1 MSDKTDRLNEM
12 LNRALLKQQEHPQY
26 QGHCEWCG
34 EPIEFW
40 CDRMEILYNDEYVSR
55 FSRDEICTGCFRKVM
70 ELKSRVLAESSK
82 YVKNDIQ

>member
-1 MSDKTDRLNEM
+1 MSDKTDRLDEI
-12 LNRALLKQQEHPQY
+12 LNKALERQQKQPQY

-55 FSRDEICTGCFRKVM
+55 FSRDEICTSCFRKVM
-70 ELKSRVLAESSK
+70 ELKNRVLAESSK
-82 YVKNDIQ
+82 YVKTDIQ